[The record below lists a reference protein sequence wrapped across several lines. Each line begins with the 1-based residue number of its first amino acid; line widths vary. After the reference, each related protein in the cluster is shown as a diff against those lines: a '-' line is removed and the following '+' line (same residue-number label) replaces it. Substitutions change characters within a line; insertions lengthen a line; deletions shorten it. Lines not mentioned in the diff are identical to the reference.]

1 MTEHP
6 ARALARLLE
15 QASSDDRQAITGWL
29 LESQAAHAR
38 RGQASLD
45 RPGHQFR
52 TVISD
57 RPLRALSPGEDSQLV
72 TVRLPQDLHA
82 QLRDWC
88 GEHGFSMAAVIRGL
102 VERFLSN
109 EGRPAVAEESG
120 ADPPD

>member
-6 ARALARLLE
+6 AKTLARLLE

-29 LESQAAHAR
+29 LEGQAANPR
-38 RGQASLD
+38 RGQA
-45 RPGHQFR
+45 RQEHQFR

-120 ADPPD
+120 TEPPA

>member
-6 ARALARLLE
+6 ARTLARLLE

-29 LESQAAHAR
+29 LESQAANAR
-38 RGQASLD
+38 RGQADRD

-57 RPLRALSPGEDSQLV
+57 RPPRALSPGEDSQLV

-109 EGRPAVAEESG
+109 EGRPAVAEESVTE
-120 ADPPD
+120 PPD